1 MPLKTARVLKVM
13 SDVIKRYENDCKQ
26 KPAGI
31 EGETRKLNFEQLLEK
46 HQDSSA
52 EYLLVKIYDFYT
64 DDAAFSSRLIRYIED
79 GLFQLLYIQ
88 SDNEFLSYR
97 KCGYLK
103 DLQQLAER
111 IGELRASTT
120 KPVELKF
127 VC

>member
-46 HQDSSA
+46 HQDSFA
-52 EYLLVKIYDFYT
+52 ECLVVKIYDFYT
-64 DDAAFSSRLIRYIED
+64 HDPAFNSRLIRYIED
-79 GLFQLLYIQ
+79 GLFQLLFIQ
-88 SDNEFLSYR
+88 SNNEFLSYR

-103 DLQQLAER
+103 DLQQLAEK
-111 IGELRASTT
+111 IGELRASLT
-120 KPVELKF
+120 KPVELRLI
-127 VC
+127 C